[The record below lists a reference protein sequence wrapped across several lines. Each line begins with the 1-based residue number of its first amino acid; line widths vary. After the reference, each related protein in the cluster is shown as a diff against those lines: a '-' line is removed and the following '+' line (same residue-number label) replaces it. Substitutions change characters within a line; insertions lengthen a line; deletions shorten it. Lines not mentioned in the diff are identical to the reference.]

1 MNIRIVG
8 ISAAAITMLV
18 LLLVLYCLS
27 GTALADEGD
36 AHEHEHESGIS
47 LFSFI
52 KPLGIG
58 ALSCVLVT
66 FVTGLFRRKLGKRF
80 LRVHKTLAWL
90 AVGLALCHGILVLV
104 LF

>member
-8 ISAAAITMLV
+8 ISTAAITMFV

-27 GTALADEGD
+27 GTAWASEGD

-47 LFSFI
+47 LLSFI
-52 KPLGIG
+52 EPLGIG

-80 LRVHKTLAWL
+80 LRVHKTFAWL
-90 AVGLALCHGILVLV
+90 AVGLALCHGILVRV